1 MKMKI
6 LITVKTYPALS
17 TKYGETVC
25 TAGITEEG
33 KWIRIYPLPFRKL
46 DYDKRFNKYDWVEL
60 ELKRNTNDF
69 RPESFRPVNYEEIKD
84 LGKIEADGDTW
95 EERRKYVMKNVYT
108 NLAKL
113 IKEAKDKNICTSLA
127 VFKPTKI
134 HKFTYEKTDR
144 EWDSKKINFVESEK
158 RQLNLFESE
167 NEEDIENFEVVDKL
181 PYKFKYEFEDD
192 SGKIANLMIEDWE
205 TGMLYWNSLKSES
218 CNGDEMK
225 ACEKVKEKYF
235 DNFVKTKDV
244 YFYLGTTK
252 QHHYTAPNPFV
263 IIGAFYSKPITQ
275 PGLFG

>member
-144 EWDSKKINFVESEK
+144 E
-158 RQLNLFESE
+158 
-167 NEEDIENFEVVDKL
+167 
-181 PYKFKYEFEDD
+181 
-192 SGKIANLMIEDWE
+192 A
-205 TGMLYWNSLKSES
+205 
-218 CNGDEMK
+218 
-225 ACEKVKEKYF
+225 
-235 DNFVKTKDV
+235 
-244 YFYLGTTK
+244 
-252 QHHYTAPNPFV
+252 
-263 IIGAFYSKPITQ
+263 
-275 PGLFG
+275 

>member
-95 EERRKYVMKNVYT
+95 EDRRKYVLKNVYT

-113 IKEAKDKNICTSLA
+113 IQDAKDKDKRTSLA

-158 RQLNLFESE
+158 RQMNLFESE

-205 TGMLYWNSLKSES
+205 VGALFWKYFDGGEK
-218 CNGDEMK
+218 K
-225 ACEKVKEKYF
+225 ACEKVKEQYF
-235 DNFVKTKDV
+235 DNFVKTKDL
-244 YFYLGTTK
+244 YFYLGTTLE
-252 QHHYTAPNPFV
+252 HHRKNAHNPFV
-263 IIGAFYSKPITQ
+263 IIGAFYPKPVKPITQ
-275 PGLFG
+275 PGLFE

>member
-1 MKMKI
+1 MKV

-60 ELKRNTNDF
+60 DLQKNTNDF
-69 RPESFRPVNYEEIKD
+69 RPESYRPVNFEEIKD
-84 LGKIEADGDTW
+84 VGKIEADGDTW
-95 EERRKYVMKNVYT
+95 KDRRKYVLKNVYT

-113 IKEAKDKNICTSLA
+113 IKEAKDKNVCTSLA

-192 SGKIANLMIEDWE
+192 SGKISNLMIEDWE
-205 TGMLYWNSLKSES
+205 TGMLYWNSLKS
-218 CNGDEMK
+218 CDGDERK

-252 QHHYTAPNPFV
+252 QHHFTSPNPFV
-263 IIGAFYSKPITQ
+263 IIGAFYPKPITQ

>member
-1 MKMKI
+1 MKI

-263 IIGAFYSKPITQ
+263 IIGAFYPKPITQ